1 MVWLSYPEKQ
11 ALLTKGMFEKC
22 IGYGECTEKR
32 NLPPKGGA
40 FGNKKK
46 RCRELVDI
54 TAKEIKGEGI

>member
-1 MVWLSYPEKQ
+1 M
-11 ALLTKGMFEKC
+11 TKGMFEKF

-32 NLPPKGGA
+32 NLPPKGGV

-54 TAKEIKGEGI
+54 TAKEIKDGRI

>member
-1 MVWLSYPEKQ
+1 MSYPEKQ
-11 ALLTKGMFEKC
+11 ALLTKGILEKF

-32 NLPPKGGA
+32 NLPPKGGV

-46 RCRELVDI
+46 RCRKLVDI

>member
-1 MVWLSYPEKQ
+1 M
-11 ALLTKGMFEKC
+11 LTKEMFEKF

>member
-1 MVWLSYPEKQ
+1 M
-11 ALLTKGMFEKC
+11 GMFEKF

-54 TAKEIKGEGI
+54 TAKEIKDEGI

>member
-1 MVWLSYPEKQ
+1 MSYPEKQ
-11 ALLTKGMFEKC
+11 ALPTKEILEKF

-32 NLPPKGGA
+32 NLPPKSGA

-54 TAKEIKGEGI
+54 TAKEIKGERI

>member
-1 MVWLSYPEKQ
+1 
-11 ALLTKGMFEKC
+11 MFEKF

-32 NLPPKGGA
+32 NLPHKGGA

-54 TAKEIKGEGI
+54 TAKEIKDGRIWSRHSGQRPCT

>member
-1 MVWLSYPEKQ
+1 
-11 ALLTKGMFEKC
+11 MFEKF

-32 NLPPKGGA
+32 NLPPKGSA

-54 TAKEIKGEGI
+54 TAKGIKDERI

>member
-1 MVWLSYPEKQ
+1 MSYPEKQ
-11 ALLTKGMFEKC
+11 ALLTKGILEKF

-32 NLPPKGGA
+32 NLPPKSGT

>member
-1 MVWLSYPEKQ
+1 MSYPEKQ
-11 ALLTKGMFEKC
+11 ALLTKGILEKF

-32 NLPPKGGA
+32 DLPPKSGA

-54 TAKEIKGEGI
+54 TAKEIKDERI

>member
-1 MVWLSYPEKQ
+1 
-11 ALLTKGMFEKC
+11 MFEKF

-32 NLPPKGGA
+32 NLPHKGGA

-54 TAKEIKGEGI
+54 TAKEIKDGRI